1 IDASMRMIAAN
12 HLVLYYEWWVGRLDA
27 ANEVVR
33 RMEPFANAQTVGPF
47 VRLAWEAILA
57 ITQWMSAENAEALA
71 TVERG
76 LALADETGAHLW
88 DFMLAGQGAF
98 AAATSGDPDGAAAYL
113 RRMNASVSRER
124 RLDGVHYHFA

>member
-57 ITQWMSAENAEALA
+57 ISQWMCARNTEALA

-88 DFMLAGQGAF
+88 DFMLAGQGVF
-98 AAATSGDPDGAAAYL
+98 AAATSGETEVAGAYL
-113 RRMNASVSRER
+113 HRMNAGTSR
-124 RLDGVHYHFA
+124 